1 MPWYSFFL
9 WELQNFDNDLEL
21 TFVPKQRMSWSNGSN
36 LKKIGRKGIPR
47 FTVQPKCNITYKN
60 YPLIMTLICK
70 WNSVYRV
77 LITIDIL
84 YFAFHRDISHEDEKL
99 FSCLL
104 LTPFTFTTSFIID
117 DLDFQDIFLVIVC
130 RRVMK
135 SNARFNGLGCQ
146 GWCRD
151 CVWFIHKFMS
161 SKEWRWNLFIMG
173 KSFKCDLTLICYS
186 YLYHLPIF
194 Q

>member
-1 MPWYSFFL
+1 M
-9 WELQNFDNDLEL
+9 
-21 TFVPKQRMSWSNGSN
+21 
-36 LKKIGRKGIPR
+36 
-47 FTVQPKCNITYKN
+47 
-60 YPLIMTLICK
+60 
-70 WNSVYRV
+70 
-77 LITIDIL
+77 

-173 KSFKCDLTLICYS
+173 KSFKCDSTLIAIHT
-186 YLYHLPIF
+186 YLTYQYFSNDKFIIIEITNFISIF
-194 Q
+194 DLYTYISILIYNNFFGYGLE